1 MYKTFR
7 LSGALTSS
15 IKDSHFLLSKIIK
28 QVPNVCI
35 LLKSEWDSLD
45 VCISCLSALKF
56 FKISLQYAT
65 CANENTKA
73 KTQKRKY
80 KEKPNMVSES
90 RCQSLGGADQSSSP
104 LSIPAIVS
112 KICGDSDDKGA
123 ALACFKN
130 YKYSF
135 LLLFSPLLVCTPLLI
150 EKCSALFPMCLSLRR
165 NQKRRPA
172 VHVAFAGTGVDLI
185 L

>member
-1 MYKTFR
+1 MGQSRCVYFLSVCSEILQNITTVRNMCERKYK
-7 LSGALTSS
+7 S
-15 IKDSHFLLSKIIK
+15 
-28 QVPNVCI
+28 
-35 LLKSEWDSLD
+35 
-45 VCISCLSALKF
+45 
-56 FKISLQYAT
+56 
-65 CANENTKA
+65 ENTKA

-165 NQKRRPA
+165 DQKRRPA